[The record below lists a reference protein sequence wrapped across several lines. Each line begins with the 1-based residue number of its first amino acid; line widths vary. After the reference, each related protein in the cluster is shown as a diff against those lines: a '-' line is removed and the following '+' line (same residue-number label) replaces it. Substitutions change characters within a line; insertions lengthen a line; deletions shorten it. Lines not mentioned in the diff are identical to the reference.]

1 MMGTGGALCHCA
13 PGAWEVAELLGGTV
27 LRPRALGQRRAEQV
41 ACGLLSLVW
50 FGCVPGVA
58 MIPSSLSFSFK

>member
-1 MMGTGGALCHCA
+1 MGTGGALCRCA
-13 PGAWEVAELLGGTV
+13 PGDGEGAELLGRTV

-41 ACGLLSLVW
+41 ARGLLSLVQ